1 MRPTLGLVLS
11 LALAISAC
19 GGSDGDGPQEAASEL
34 ADLALRPDE
43 APGGLEL
50 DEETSGP
57 RVFLRDVLPPESDS
71 PHFPLVPKAVRRAFR
86 GGYDARYVGTEQEG
100 PTSLASSVLRFADAE
115 NAAAFLD
122 YLREVQS
129 ARSTRQVGAIELL
142 EAPGLGEE
150 GYAWHRVVP
159 GAETS
164 GCSWRRGDLVLTL
177 TLTGPLGQAPPDST
191 TELAGTVDARLA

>member
-1 MRPTLGLVLS
+1 MRSTLALA

-19 GGSDGDGPQEAASEL
+19 GGSDGEEPQEAASEL
-34 ADLALRPDE
+34 ADLALQPEE
-43 APGGLEL
+43 APDGLEL
-50 DEETSGP
+50 DEEASGP
-57 RVFLRDVLPPESDS
+57 RAFFRDVLPPESDS
-71 PHFPLVPKAVRRAFR
+71 PHLPLIPKPVRRALR
-86 GGYDARYVGTEQEG
+86 GGYDARYVGTGQGG
-100 PTSLASSVLRFADAE
+100 PTSLASSVFRFADAE

-129 ARSTRQVGAIELL
+129 ARSTRQVGSIELL

-150 GYAWHRVVP
+150 GYCWHRVVP

-177 TLTGPLGQAPPDST
+177 TLAGPLGQAAPDST
-191 TELAGTVDARLA
+191 TELAGTVDGRLA